1 MKKSN
6 MKKNNT
12 KKRAIKRRRRMS
24 LRGGLLKIEEIQ
36 QDLTVHFLQVLLMVK
51 LFHWKTRNYATHK
64 ATDELYEKL
73 NELFDKFI
81 EVLLGKTDI
90 RTDLVNQQ
98 TISLVDLNLPEELK
112 FKIKQFMAYL
122 VEWNNV
128 ESINIAENTDLYN
141 IRDEILGECNKFLYL
156 LSLS

>member
-128 ESINIAENTDLYN
+128 ESLNIAENTDLYN